1 MIWLAVGCRYREAG
15 VSMREKLAFSEAQIR
30 EALGLLRARYPE
42 LETVILS
49 TCNRVELY
57 AALELGLNEETADTP
72 AELSPHTNAH
82 TNAHTKNADSAA
94 FPKAPEAGL
103 ETLLK
108 FWAELKGQD
117 LEAVKRECF
126 QLTGA
131 KAIHHL
137 FMVAS
142 SLDSM
147 IVGEGQIGGQVQ
159 SAYNLAVECGSVGPL
174 LHSAFQRAGN
184 IARKV
189 TAETA
194 IHQYRTSVPSV
205 AVSCFARQIFEHFES
220 KHTLVIGAGKM
231 AEETLLYLRDEG
243 VKTVT
248 IVNRNIEKAQRM
260 AEQFQGNVRPWEE
273 LDAALTEADLVVS
286 ITGAMEPIVTL
297 ERFRKLEDQRNF
309 RPLFVLDLAVPRDF
323 DPRLAQLE
331 NVYLYSVD
339 DLQSVC
345 DANQAARER
354 DLPAAQK
361 IVSEQLHAFLLD
373 IRHRKSGRVISELR
387 QYWDQPKEKEL
398 ERLFRKLPD
407 LTDAEKREIEY
418 SFDRLVNKLLH
429 QPLTSLHEAGEN
441 PENQRGLLKAVRK
454 LFRLD

>member
-1 MIWLAVGCRYREAG
+1 
-15 VSMREKLAFSEAQIR
+15 MREKLAFSEAQIR
-30 EALGLLRARYPE
+30 EALGLLRTRYPE

-49 TCNRVELY
+49 TCNRVEIY
-57 AALELGLNEETADTP
+57 AALELETDERMTGDPPGSSPNSGTFPPDTQ
-72 AELSPHTNAH
+72 T
-82 TNAHTKNADSAA
+82 AA
-94 FPKAPEAGL
+94 FPKDPEAGL

-108 FWAELKGQD
+108 FWSELKGQD
-117 LEAVKRECF
+117 LETVKAECF

-194 IHQYRTSVPSV
+194 IHQYRTSVPSI

-243 VKTVT
+243 VKTIT
-248 IVNRNIEKAQRM
+248 IVNRNIEKARRM

-297 ERFRKLEDQRNF
+297 ERFRALENQRNF

-323 DPRLAQLE
+323 DPRLTQLE

-361 IVSEQLHAFLLD
+361 IVNEQLHAFLLD

-398 ERLFRKLPD
+398 ERLFRKLPN

-429 QPLTSLHEAGEN
+429 PTLTSLHEAGEN